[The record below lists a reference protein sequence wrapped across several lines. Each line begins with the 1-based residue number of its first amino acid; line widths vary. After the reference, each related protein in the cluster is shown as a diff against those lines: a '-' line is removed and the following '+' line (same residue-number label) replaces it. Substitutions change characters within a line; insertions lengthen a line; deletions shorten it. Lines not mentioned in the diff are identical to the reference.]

1 MSKEVLLLPGPDP
14 GTAVTCSVFQALIQ
28 CLHRAESCTCH
39 SLHKPTFG
47 PNATEQ
53 YAKLLLGMC
62 AAAVR
67 VSRETF
73 VSVTPNGHFAGL
85 IFLSR
90 DSPGGRV
97 NGLHFRTENSLLH
110 TCRRAAY
117 VQGEAKHPPLSCK
130 KVLWGC
136 RLLLLHWWKSVLP
149 LHVWYFVC
157 PALTDLCPSVLSNK
171 VVESC
176 CLAKTGKC
184 IMAINIAFRTSWLT
198 KRLKQEG

>member
-14 GTAVTCSVFQALIQ
+14 GPAVTCSVFQALIQ
-28 CLHRAESCTCH
+28 SPHRAESCTCH

-90 DSPGGRV
+90 DSHSLATCFSALGAGWIACTLELKTPCYTHAGELRMCREKENIPPCHAKRWSLFSTHHFGDVDFFSCTGGNQFSRCMC
-97 NGLHFRTENSLLH
+97 GI
-110 TCRRAAY
+110 
-117 VQGEAKHPPLSCK
+117 
-130 KVLWGC
+130 
-136 RLLLLHWWKSVLP
+136 
-149 LHVWYFVC
+149 
-157 PALTDLCPSVLSNK
+157 LC
-171 VVESC
+171 
-176 CLAKTGKC
+176 AQ
-184 IMAINIAFRTSWLT
+184 R
-198 KRLKQEG
+198 